1 MTVNTILALVGL
13 ALAGASM
20 AAGGT
25 IPAEAPWYVHTVIA
39 AIQGASAA
47 VLLVVDPSALAR
59 LRPIAVVTSAP
70 TVPTV

>member
-1 MTVNTILALVGL
+1 MNVNTVLALVGL

-25 IPAEAPWYVHTVIA
+25 IPAEAPWYVHTAIA

-47 VLLVVDPSALAR
+47 VLLVVDPTALAR
-59 LRPIAVVTSAP
+59 LRPVLAVVPTQP
-70 TVPTV
+70 TV